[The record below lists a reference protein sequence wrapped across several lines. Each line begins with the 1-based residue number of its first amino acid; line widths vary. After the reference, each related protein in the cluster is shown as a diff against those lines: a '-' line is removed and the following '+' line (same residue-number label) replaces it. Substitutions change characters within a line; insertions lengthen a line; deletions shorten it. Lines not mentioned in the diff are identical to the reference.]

1 MSDRF
6 AVQVRRRTVGIAVR
20 NGGAFRFYASEPPY
34 FALEGRSFLSL
45 RAVILAAEAQ
55 AEAASEEQPGQ
66 SPASADQARRACA
79 ADPPP
84 RALPARGLRGRQAE
98 TEEVP
103 EWFRWA
109 FYFGLAATP
118 ALAGILATAVS

>member
-20 NGGAFRFYASEPPY
+20 NGGAFRFYASEPPF

-45 RAVILAAEAQ
+45 RAVILAAERQ
-55 AEAASEEQPGQ
+55 AEASLDE
-66 SPASADQARRACA
+66 PAPKFLPSQGEKRRGYA

-84 RALPARGLRGRQAE
+84 AAVAALRSPTRMPE
-98 TEEVP
+98 SEEVP

-118 ALAGILATAVS
+118 ALAVAVATAVS

>member
-55 AEAASEEQPGQ
+55 DESVSEEEGWPSPRLARGQP
-66 SPASADQARRACA
+66 ACT

-84 RALPARGLRGRQAE
+84 PHATGRPWPGPRGDAQ
-98 TEEVP
+98 EVP

-118 ALAGILATAVS
+118 ALAGIVATALS

>member
-34 FALEGRSFLSL
+34 FSLEGRSFLSL
-45 RAVILAAEAQ
+45 RAVILAAERQ
-55 AEAASEEQPGQ
+55 GEASSGEQQGGP
-66 SPASADQARRACA
+66 SAAVARERRACA

-84 RALPARGLRGRQAE
+84 RTAPARHLRGRQGE
-98 TEEVP
+98 TEDVP

-109 FYFGLAATP
+109 FYLGLAATP
-118 ALAGILATAVS
+118 ALAGVVATAVS